1 MRERLGLTLP
11 PSAKGEKILRK
22 VFRKSTAFALAALAV
37 AGLAT
42 FVVASATA
50 STKHKTAN
58 IDVCVLLPD
67 TKSSVRWVQ
76 FDAPDFKKAFANAG
90 VTASINNALNDPL
103 KQKAQAQACLA
114 AGAKVVI
121 ETSLDNGSA
130 ASIEKLFTSKGG
142 KAIDYD
148 RQVTGGSASV
158 YISFDG
164 TAVGRAQANGVIS
177 AMKAKGTYKASS
189 TIAQLWGGQTDQ
201 NAFWFKSG
209 NDAVLNP
216 LFKSKKLKNGPHQ
229 FVPDWD
235 ANNAATIFSQMLV
248 RTNNNIQ
255 GVIAANDNIAGAVI
269 AGLKAKHLKPIPL
282 SGQDASA
289 QGVQYILAGWQSGTV
304 YKYVPDEANAAAAA
318 AVALLKGQTPK
329 SNGFRKNGTKNEPT
343 LKIPVV
349 WITKANYKRLFT
361 DKFLKK
367 SEVCIGAYAK
377 YCK

>member
-1 MRERLGLTLP
+1 LT
-11 PSAKGEKILRK
+11 K
-22 VFRKSTAFALAALAV
+22 VFRRWMPLALVALAASGLAV
-37 AGLAT
+37 

-58 IDVCVLLPD
+58 VDVCVLLPD

-76 FDAPDFKKAFANAG
+76 FDAPAMKAAFAKAG
-90 VTASINNALNDPL
+90 VSASINNALNDPL
-103 KQKAQAQACLA
+103 KQKAQAQACIA

-148 RQVTGGSASV
+148 RQVTGGTASV
-158 YISFDG
+158 YVTFDG
-164 TAVGRAQANGVIS
+164 KAVGAAQAKGVIG
-177 AMKAKGTYKASS
+177 AMKARGTYKGGVV
-189 TIAQLWGGQTDQ
+189 AQLWGGQTDQ

-209 NDAVLNP
+209 NDAVFNP
-216 LFKSKKLKNGPHQ
+216 LFKSGAIKNGPHQ

-235 ANNAATIFSQMLV
+235 ANNAATIFNQMLV
-248 RTNNNIQ
+248 KTNNKIQ
-255 GVIAANDNIAGAVI
+255 GVLAANDNIAGAVI
-269 AGLKAKHLKPIPL
+269 ADLKAKHLKPLPL
-282 SGQDASA
+282 SGQDASV
-289 QGVQYILAGWQSGTV
+289 QGVQYIISGWQTGTV

-318 AVALLKGQTPK
+318 AVALLKGQKPK
-329 SNGFRKNGTKNEPT
+329 TNTTRKNGAKNEPT
-343 LKIPVV
+343 LALPVV
-349 WITKANYKRLFT
+349 WITKSNYKRLFT

-367 SEVCIGAYAK
+367 TDVCVGSFKK